1 MAYAFTV
8 SFQFWLAI
16 WVVYLTDFRGIS
28 LFLVGLLETFFQAV
42 NVFGVVPAGAFADR
56 FGRRRALAIGTLI
69 EGVGLSLFAFAGNF
83 PMLLLSYLLWAGG
96 GTMRDPAASA
106 YLYDALGSGGREADF
121 SRLFGR
127 YTALMSAGFMLG
139 GLIGA
144 PIAGASSLQ
153 VPVAISGI
161 SYSAALA
168 IVLLLREP
176 PRTQAIGG
184 MTYWRTVAEGG
195 RVLKHDR
202 AIRYLVIITFGLAFA
217 AAANVILMQPFLS
230 RHDVPVAYF
239 GLILVPF
246 RLGAAGAS
254 MWAYVVERALGFQ
267 RAFGGLVVVPIVLLL
282 ALAAIDHVL
291 MVVAIGLISVLGFA
305 RQPLVADYLNR
316 RTTSDT
322 RATILALR
330 RFSSSVVMSIGS
342 PIAGALAEGSIR
354 LAFLSL
360 AVATGVV
367 AGPAFFLWRKADR
380 EPWPGQ
386 SRLDAAARD
395 AAAEPAA
402 VED

>member
-16 WVVYLTDFRGIS
+16 WVVYLTDFRGVS

-42 NVFGVVPAGAFADR
+42 NLLGVVPAGAFADR
-56 FGRRRALAIGTLI
+56 FGRRRALAIGTLV
-69 EGVGLSLFAFAGNF
+69 EGVGLTLFAFAGNF
-83 PMLLLSYLLWAGG
+83 PLLLISYLLWAGG

-106 YLYDALGSGGREADF
+106 YLYDALGSGGRESDF
-121 SRLFGR
+121 ARLFGR
-127 YTALMSAGFMLG
+127 YTALMSGGFLLG

-144 PIAGASSLQ
+144 PIAGATSLQ
-153 VPVAISGI
+153 IPVAISGI
-161 SYSAALA
+161 SYSTALA
-168 IVLLLREP
+168 IVFMLREP
-176 PRTQAIGG
+176 PRTQSIGG

-195 RVLKHDR
+195 RVLKRDR
-202 AIRYLVIITFGLAFA
+202 AIRYLVVVTLGLAFA
-217 AAANVILMQPFLS
+217 AAANVILMQPFLK

-267 RAFGGLVVVPIVLLL
+267 RAFAALVVAPIVLLL
-282 ALAAIDHVL
+282 LLSSIDHVL
-291 MVVAIGLISVLGFA
+291 MVIAIGLIGVFGMA
-305 RQPLVADYLNR
+305 RQPLLADYLNR

-354 LAFLSL
+354 LAFFAL
-360 AVATGVV
+360 AVATAVV
-367 AGPAFFLWRKADR
+367 AGPAFLLWRRADR
-380 EPWPGQ
+380 EQP
-386 SRLDAAARD
+386 
-395 AAAEPAA
+395 AAEVIRHPDTISA
-402 VED
+402 DD